1 MPRKLSKKQI
11 LIINFIRS
19 FADEHGLPPTIRD
32 IQKGCKISSTSVV
45 DYNLRVL
52 ERDNHITRRPDIA
65 RGIELPE
72 GKSGIPL
79 LGYIAA
85 GEPLPDMSAE
95 QWNTLDPLEILDI
108 PPHFIK
114 STQNLFA
121 LKVKGTS
128 MIDSLIDDGDIVVIQ
143 STDQANDGDT
153 VVAWLKM
160 EQESTLKRIY
170 YEKSRVRLQPANKLM
185 APIYTTADNI
195 QVQGKLVSV
204 MRTVA

>member
-1 MPRKLSKKQI
+1 M
-11 LIINFIRS
+11 
-19 FADEHGLPPTIRD
+19 
-32 IQKGCKISSTSVV
+32 
-45 DYNLRVL
+45 
-52 ERDNHITRRPDIA
+52 
-65 RGIELPE
+65 PE